1 MYSLEEIFLDN
12 KTLLVFIYILV
23 VIGITIVMFANS
35 IKRRSTLGV
44 ILSIINIWIPFIPLI
59 IYLVKIYYEK
69 VSNNTKDI

>member
-1 MYSLEEIFLDN
+1 MEEIFLDN

>member
-1 MYSLEEIFLDN
+1 LEEIFLDN